1 MWPGRPSRS
10 CRSQP
15 GPLEL
20 SGSRDKAGGSTDVRE
35 PTQNK
40 SPGRGHGGGVEKY
53 SRFLQPPLHPA
64 GHDWETKPLQQRLP
78 LKGCSPPHIW
88 LCVGRCRSGGT
99 ALFSCMRQGFACLS
113 ELLLRR
119 RSAADGH
126 VRAARGPRPSPP
138 ATPLKG
144 PTRISWFTLN
154 FGMKPRLTPG
164 KQCSL

>member
-10 CRSQP
+10 SRSQP

-20 SGSRDKAGGSTDVRE
+20 SGSRDKAGGSADVRE

-99 ALFSCMRQGFACLS
+99 ALFSCMRQPFLWDLHVCPSCSSADAQ
-113 ELLLRR
+113 LLTGTSGLHAALVRLRR
-119 RSAADGH
+119 R
-126 VRAARGPRPSPP
+126 
-138 ATPLKG
+138 
-144 PTRISWFTLN
+144 
-154 FGMKPRLTPG
+154 RL
-164 KQCSL
+164 